1 MRAMRVAL
9 FWLAMSSLIC
19 ATVPMFIGRP
29 ELARATAAY
38 SKNPS
43 PGNAAA
49 VVREQKKTQAVRE
62 DAQILIFVGL
72 WAAGLVVY
80 GLYRAAQ
87 RQFGRRRIML

>member
-1 MRAMRVAL
+1 MRVTL
-9 FWLAMSSLIC
+9 FWLAMSLLIC
-19 ATVPMFIGRP
+19 ASVPMFVDRP

-43 PGNAAA
+43 PENAAA

-72 WAAGLVVY
+72 WAPGLLVY
-80 GLYRAAQ
+80 GLYRGSQ
-87 RQFGRRRIML
+87 RQFGRRRITF